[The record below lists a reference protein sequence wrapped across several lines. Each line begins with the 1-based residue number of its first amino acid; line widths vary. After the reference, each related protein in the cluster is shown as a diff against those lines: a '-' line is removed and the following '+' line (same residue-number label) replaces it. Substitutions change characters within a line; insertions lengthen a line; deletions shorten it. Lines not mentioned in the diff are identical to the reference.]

1 MGWRAAS
8 VGILLAAVFATPTL
22 AGGDSDD
29 AQFEIGTSFQTPSRN
44 IYCSYYSAG
53 GMPGEPDHDKG
64 SEMHCVRLKPT
75 PIVVVLTGTG
85 KLTINRS
92 PKKNEIEA
100 NYATEFGSVLQ
111 YGKSSKDGL
120 HHCTSRPTGVTCLVN
135 GKGFNLSKS
144 GVSAIK

>member
-1 MGWRAAS
+1 MAWRAVALGMLLTAGCATAS
-8 VGILLAAVFATPTL
+8 L

-29 AQFEIGTSFQTPSRN
+29 AKFEIGTSFQTPSRN

-85 KLTINRS
+85 ILTINRS

-100 NYATEFGSVLQ
+100 NYANEFGSVLQ
-111 YGKSSKDGL
+111 YGESSKDGL
-120 HHCTSRPTGVTCLVN
+120 HRCTSRPTGVTCTVN
-135 GKGFNLSKS
+135 GTGFRLSKA
-144 GVSAIK
+144 GITAIK